1 MWSITVV
8 NSRVFLDIRLSEWCR
23 LQSLT
28 LHLPHN
34 DRLIA
39 NIVELLENADCKILK
54 DVTLQ
59 FGPLWAITDLMRD
72 LGSAL
77 YARLEHILLEFSR
90 VTVTW
95 TKERPLR
102 ADCDA
107 FWTREIRKLLP
118 KLSQHRA
125 VLEVKS
131 ETGENLILMS
141 SES

>member
-1 MWSITVV
+1 MWPIIVV
-8 NSRVFLDIRLSEWCR
+8 NSGVFLGIRLSEWCR

-34 DRLIA
+34 GRLIT
-39 NIVELLENADCKILK
+39 NIVKLLGNADRTILK

-59 FGPLWAITDLMRD
+59 FGPVWAIIGLMRD
-72 LGSAL
+72 LGSAS
-77 YARLEHILLEFSR
+77 YAQLEHILLEFPR

-118 KLSQHRA
+118 KLSQHGA